1 MNKAIYE
8 SMNAAIKLLD
18 KQAVI
23 ANNLANISTV
33 GFKESFNL
41 FIKDRNLQN
50 LKKTYNQNV
59 KEYYNFYPGTLI
71 HTQRNL
77 DLVIKNNGW
86 LAIKDING
94 QEAYT
99 KNGHIKINKEG
110 KMTVQNYE
118 LIGNNGNI
126 KIPNNVNLKISSNGI
141 IKEIKKNKDSIIEST
156 IGSLKLVRLQNDNLI
171 QKENGL
177 FYLKK
182 DNLNKYKNILHDSS
196 VRIQSEMLEA
206 SNVNPTKN
214 MIDMI
219 SNARQFEM
227 NMKIISMC
235 DQNTEYANQL
245 FNVNN

>member
-1 MNKAIYE
+1 MEKAIYE

-33 GFKESFNL
+33 GFKESFNF
-41 FIKDRNLQN
+41 FIKDKNVRNLY
-50 LKKTYNQNV
+50 KTYDQDV
-59 KEYYNFYPGTLI
+59 REYYNFYPGVLI
-71 HTQRNL
+71 HTQRKL
-77 DLVIKNNGW
+77 DLVIKDNGW

-99 KNGHIKINKEG
+99 KNGHIQINQEG
-110 KMTVQNYE
+110 KLTVQNHE
-118 LIGNNGNI
+118 VIGNHGNI

-141 IKEIKKNKDSIIEST
+141 IKKINKTKDSIIEST
-156 IGSLKLVRLQNDNLI
+156 IGSLKLVRLPNNNLI

-182 DNLNKYKNILHDSS
+182 DNLNKYNNILHDSS
-196 VRIQSEMLEA
+196 VRIQTEMLEA

-227 NMKIISMC
+227 NMKIISIC

-245 FNVNN
+245 FNINN

>member
-1 MNKAIYE
+1 MEKAIYE
-8 SMNAAIKLLD
+8 SMNAAITLLD

-23 ANNLANISTV
+23 SNNLANISTV

-41 FIKDRNLQN
+41 FIKDKNVQN
-50 LKKTYNQNV
+50 LYKTYNQNV
-59 KEYYNFYPGTLI
+59 KEYYNSYPGTLI
-71 HTQRNL
+71 HTQRKL
-77 DLVIKNNGW
+77 DLVVKDNGW

-99 KNGHIKINKEG
+99 KNGHIKINQEG
-110 KMTVQNYE
+110 KLTVQNYE
-118 LIGNNGNI
+118 VIGNHGNI
-126 KIPNNVNLKISSNGI
+126 KIPNNINLKILSNGI
-141 IKEIKKNKDSIIEST
+141 IKKIKKTKDSIIEST
-156 IGSLKLVRLQNDNLI
+156 IGSLKLVRLPNNNLI

-182 DNLNKYKNILHDSS
+182 NNLNQYKNILHDSS

-245 FNVNN
+245 FNINN

>member
-1 MNKAIYE
+1 MEKAIYE

-41 FIKDRNLQN
+41 FIKDKNVQN
-50 LKKTYNQNV
+50 LYKTYNQNV
-59 KEYYNFYPGTLI
+59 KEYYNLYPGTLI
-71 HTQRNL
+71 HTQRKL
-77 DLVIKNNGW
+77 DLVVKDNGW

-99 KNGHIKINKEG
+99 KNGHMKINQEG
-110 KMTVQNYE
+110 KLTVQNYE
-118 LIGNNGNI
+118 VIGNNGNI
-126 KIPNNVNLKISSNGI
+126 KIPNDINLKISSNGI
-141 IKEIKKNKDSIIEST
+141 IKKVKKTKDSIIEST
-156 IGSLKLVRLQNDNLI
+156 IGSLKLVRLPNNNLV

-182 DNLNKYKNILHDSS
+182 DNLNQYKNVLHDGS
-196 VRIQSEMLEA
+196 VRIQPEMLEA

-227 NMKIISMC
+227 NMKIISVC

-245 FNVNN
+245 FNINN

>member
-1 MNKAIYE
+1 MEKAIYE
-8 SMNAAIKLLD
+8 SMNAAITLLD

-23 ANNLANISTV
+23 SNNLANISTV

-41 FIKDRNLQN
+41 FIKDKNVQN
-50 LKKTYNQNV
+50 LYKTYNQNV
-59 KEYYNFYPGTLI
+59 KEYYNSYPGTLI
-71 HTQRNL
+71 HTQRKL
-77 DLVIKNNGW
+77 DLVVKDNGW

-99 KNGHIKINKEG
+99 KNGHIKINQEG
-110 KMTVQNYE
+110 KLTVQNYE
-118 LIGNNGNI
+118 VIGNHGNI
-126 KIPNNVNLKISSNGI
+126 KIPNNINLKILSNGI
-141 IKEIKKNKDSIIEST
+141 IKKIKKTKDSIIEST
-156 IGSLKLVRLQNDNLI
+156 IGSLKLVRLPNNNLI

-177 FYLKK
+177 FYLKEN
-182 DNLNKYKNILHDSS
+182 NLNQYKNILHDSS

-245 FNVNN
+245 FNINN